1 MQQKLCILVLLLAKL
16 NRLLDNKKGAV
27 ALKFSAQPFF
37 HIKSKSQT
45 SKSLALIVKYIYANK
60 QDFT

>member
-1 MQQKLCILVLLLAKL
+1 MLFKMEILFYLGLMFKHIE
-16 NRLLDNKKGAV
+16 KGAV